1 MRWLL
6 TPLLLLSFPE
16 MLLAQEEEYS
26 FDLSE
31 IEKKPYDIG
40 GYVELRP
47 ALFGL
52 DMDSS
57 SHKLKFYDHGEGD
70 TLDEYNLTFQVDAS
84 YEKGIAGLYLKT
96 NTDLKQS
103 DAEGSEETELYE
115 GYLSLEPSRSFT
127 FQIGKKTLKWGKGY
141 AWNPVAFVD
150 RSKDPDQP
158 DLAREG
164 YVVASADYIKSLDGP
179 LKTIS
184 FTPVAIPVFE
194 HVNEDF
200 GEINNVD
207 FAGKL
212 YLLLYDTDID
222 FIVLTGG
229 SKTTRFGFDFSRNIT
244 SNLEIHGEFAVIDDY
259 KKRSVDA
266 DGDMFDEEYDATSYL
281 AGLRYL
287 TASETTCILEYYHN
301 GTGFTESEMEDY
313 FSFIDEAYDT
323 YLSSGDDS
331 LLKKGARVTEGNY
344 GKINPMRD
352 YLYLRISQKEPFD
365 ILYSTASL
373 TGMFNTGDNSFS
385 LSPELSYTGITNLE
399 LRLKATFPVGDA
411 DTEYG
416 EKLSDYRVELRARYY
431 F

>member
-1 MRWLL
+1 
-6 TPLLLLSFPE
+6 
-16 MLLAQEEEYS
+16 
-26 FDLSE
+26 
-31 IEKKPYDIG
+31 
-40 GYVELRP
+40 
-47 ALFGL
+47 
-52 DMDSS
+52 
-57 SHKLKFYDHGEGD
+57 
-70 TLDEYNLTFQVDAS
+70 LDEYNLTFQVDAS
-84 YEKGIAGLYLKT
+84 YKKGIAGLYLKT

-103 DAEGSEETELYE
+103 GAESSEETALYE
-115 GYLSLEPSRSFT
+115 GYLSLESSRSFT

-141 AWNPVAFVD
+141 AWNPVAFID
-150 RSKDPDQP
+150 RRKDPNEP

-244 SNLEIHGEFAVIDDY
+244 SNFEIHGEFAVIDDY
-259 KKRSVDA
+259 KKRVVDS
-266 DGDMFDEEYDATSYL
+266 DGDTFDKEHDATSYL

-287 TASETTCILEYYHN
+287 TASDTTFILEYYHS
-301 GTGFTESEMEDY
+301 GTGFTKSEMEDY
-313 FSFIDEAYDT
+313 FSFIDRAYDT

-344 GKINPMRD
+344 GAINPMRD

-385 LSPELSYTGITNLE
+385 LSPELLYTGITNLE

-416 EKLSDYRVELRARYY
+416 EKLSDYRLELRARYY

>member
-1 MRWLL
+1 
-6 TPLLLLSFPE
+6 

-31 IEKKPYDIG
+31 IEEKPYHIG
-40 GYVELRP
+40 GYAELRP
-47 ALFGL
+47 VLFGL
-52 DMDSS
+52 DTDSS
-57 SHKLKFYDHGEGD
+57 SHKLKFYDHGEGN

-84 YEKGIAGLYLKT
+84 YKKGIAGLYSKT
-96 NTDLKQS
+96 NIDLTQS
-103 DAEGSEETELYE
+103 APGFSEETELYE

-127 FQIGKKTLKWGKGY
+127 FEIGKKTLKWGKGY
-141 AWNPVAFVD
+141 AWNPAAFVD
-150 RSKDPDQP
+150 RSKDPDEP

-164 YVVASADYIKSLDGP
+164 YVVASVDYIKSFDGP

-184 FTPVAIPVFE
+184 FTPVAIPVFD

-200 GEINNVD
+200 GEVNNVD

-212 YLLLYDTDID
+212 YFLLYDTDID

-244 SNLEIHGEFAVIDDY
+244 SNLEIHGEFALIDDY
-259 KKRSVDA
+259 EKRLIDS
-266 DGDMFDEEYDATSYL
+266 DGNMFEDEYDAESYL

-287 TASETTCILEYYHN
+287 TASETTYILEYYHN
-301 GTGFTESEMEDY
+301 GTGFTEGEMEDY
-313 FSFIDEAYDT
+313 FSFIDKAYDT
-323 YLSSGDDS
+323 YVSSGNDS
-331 LLKKGARVTEGNY
+331 LLKKGSRVTKGSY

-352 YLYLRISQKEPFD
+352 YIYLRISQKEPFD

-373 TGMFNTGDNSFS
+373 TGMLNIQDNSFS
-385 LSPELSYTGITNLE
+385 LSPELLYTGITNLE
-399 LRLKATFPVGDA
+399 LRLKAMFPVGDEY
-411 DTEYG
+411 TEYA

>member
-1 MRWLL
+1 
-6 TPLLLLSFPE
+6 

-31 IEKKPYDIG
+31 IEMKPYDIG

-47 ALFGL
+47 VLFGL
-52 DMDSS
+52 DTDSS
-57 SHKLKFYDHGEGD
+57 AHKLKFYDHGEGD
-70 TLDEYNLTFQVDAS
+70 TLDEYNLTFQVDSS
-84 YEKGIAGLYLKT
+84 YKKGIAGLYLKA

-103 DAEGSEETELYE
+103 DAESSEETELYE

-127 FQIGKKTLKWGKGY
+127 FEMGKKTLKWGKGY
-141 AWNPVAFVD
+141 AWNPAAFID
-150 RSKDPDQP
+150 RKKDPDEP

-164 YVVASADYIKSLDGP
+164 YVVASVDYIKSLDGP

-200 GEINNVD
+200 GEVNNVD

-222 FIVLTGG
+222 FIVLAGG

-244 SNLEIHGEFAVIDDY
+244 SNLEIHGEFALVDDY
-259 KKRSVDA
+259 KKRLIDS
-266 DGDMFDEEYDATSYL
+266 DGNMFDDEYDAESYL

-301 GTGFTESEMEDY
+301 GTGFTKSEMEDY
-313 FSFIDEAYDT
+313 FSFIDKAYDT

-331 LLKKGARVTEGNY
+331 LLKKGSRVTEGNY
-344 GKINPMRD
+344 GKMNPMRD

-373 TGMFNTGDNSFS
+373 TGMFNIGDNSFS
-385 LSPELSYTGITNLE
+385 LSPELLYTGVTNLE
-399 LRLKATFPVGDA
+399 LRLKTTFPVGDA
-411 DTEYG
+411 ATEFG
-416 EKLSDYRVELRARYY
+416 EKLNDYRIELRARYY